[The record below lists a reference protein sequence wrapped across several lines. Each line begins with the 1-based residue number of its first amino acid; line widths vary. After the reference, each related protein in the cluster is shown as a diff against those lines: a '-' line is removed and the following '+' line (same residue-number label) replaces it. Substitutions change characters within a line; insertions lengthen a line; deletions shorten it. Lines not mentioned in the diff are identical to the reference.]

1 MPEISQKQ
9 FPDHIAKHLDEIK
22 ASGPAYCPASTSAGA
37 DHALCSYA
45 AKNTHERMVVH
56 LKAVHGVEEEH
67 RVRVKHKK
75 SSTEEGEVA
84 HQNKKRKALDEEAQ
98 VDM

>member
-45 AKNTHERMVVH
+45 AIHTHKDMVVH
-56 LKAVHGVEEEH
+56 LKTVHGVEEEH
-67 RVRVKHKK
+67 RVRVKQEVIDGGGRGR
-75 SSTEEGEVA
+75 SS
-84 HQNKKRKALDEEAQ
+84 K
-98 VDM
+98 